1 MAIITKDPHS
11 WFVCKNSSGETQTVY
26 NDETYEHNYPF
37 GFEVNFADI
46 ATPQE
51 NTVTLYNMSKEHR
64 AFYHRKQKCYVAFNW
79 GKSKKILSEGYIT
92 KIDVPTSEDATE
104 SQVITFTEGTDY
116 SNIEARKMKITKKSR
131 VTGHKTVKVRNRK
144 GKLVRRS
151 VKTRETKMKRVNK
164 TYRKGTDYRTLIK
177 GIASQSGIKIAK
189 IDLAK
194 NPKLKKAYTATGKPL
209 TLLKQIVKKT
219 ESEMTYIRGKLE
231 IINPKVHRRT
241 WYVIDDQDLVE
252 SPASDEASDGE
263 NTYEITIP
271 LVPDITVNVGIRMK
285 SKYLTGDY
293 YVKSGKHTF
302 DGENPQTQCSIAK
315 V

>member
-1 MAIITKDPHS
+1 VAIITKDPHI
-11 WFVCKNSSGETQTVY
+11 WFVCRNGSGKTQTVY

-46 ATPQE
+46 PTPQK
-51 NTVTLYNMSKEHR
+51 NTVTLYNLSKQHR
-64 AFYHRKQKCYVAFNW
+64 AFYRRKQKCYVAFNW
-79 GKSKKILSEGYIT
+79 GKSKKILAEGYIT
-92 KIDVPTSEDATE
+92 KIDVPTSDGVTE

-116 SNIEARKMKITKKSR
+116 ANIKARKMKITKKSR
-131 VTGHKTVKVRNRK
+131 VTGHKTVKVRNKK

-151 VKTRETKMKRVNK
+151 VKTRRIKTKLVNK
-164 TYRKGTDYRTLIK
+164 TYRKGTNYRTMIK

-219 ESEMTYIRGKLE
+219 GSMMAYIQGKLE
-231 IINPKVHRRT
+231 IINPKAPKRT

-252 SPASDEASDGE
+252 PPASDEADNGE

>member
-1 MAIITKDPHS
+1 MAIITKDPHI
-11 WFVCKNSSGETQTVY
+11 WFVCRNGSGKTQTVY
-26 NDETYEHNYPF
+26 TDETYEHDYPF

-46 ATPQE
+46 PTPQK
-51 NTVTLYNMSKEHR
+51 NTVTLYNLSKQHR

-79 GKSKKILSEGYIT
+79 GKSKKILAEGYIT
-92 KIDVPTSEDATE
+92 KIDVPTSDGVTE
-104 SQVITFTEGTDY
+104 SQAITFTEGTDY
-116 SNIEARKMKITKKSR
+116 ANVKARKMKITKKYR
-131 VTGHKTVKVRNRK
+131 VTGHKTVKVRNRR

-151 VKTRETKMKRVNK
+151 VKTRRIKTKLVNK
-164 TYRKGTDYRTLIK
+164 AYRKGTTYRTLIK

-219 ESEMTYIRGKLE
+219 GSMMAYIRGKLE
-231 IINPKVHRRT
+231 IVNPKAHKRT

-252 SPASDEASDGE
+252 PPASDEDNNGE
-263 NTYEITIP
+263 KTYEITIP

-285 SKYLTGDY
+285 SKYLTGNY

>member
-1 MAIITKDPHS
+1 MAIITKDPHI
-11 WFVCKNSSGETQTVY
+11 WFVCRNGSGKTQTVY
-26 NDETYEHNYPF
+26 TDETYEHDYPF

-46 ATPQE
+46 PTPQK
-51 NTVTLYNMSKEHR
+51 NTVTLYNLSKQHR

-79 GKSKKILSEGYIT
+79 GKSKKILAEGYIT
-92 KIDVPTSEDATE
+92 KVDVPTSDGVTE
-104 SQVITFTEGTDY
+104 SQAITFTEGTDY
-116 SNIEARKMKITKKSR
+116 ANVKARKMKITKKYR
-131 VTGHKTVKVRNRK
+131 VTGHKTVKVRNKR

-151 VKTRETKMKRVNK
+151 VKTRRIKTKLVNK
-164 TYRKGTDYRTLIK
+164 AYRKGTSYRTLIK

-219 ESEMTYIRGKLE
+219 GSMMAYIRGKLE

-252 SPASDEASDGE
+252 PPASDEDNNGE
-263 NTYEITIP
+263 KTYEITIP
-271 LVPDITVNVGIRMK
+271 LVPDITVNVGIRIK

>member
-1 MAIITKDPHS
+1 MAIITKDPHI
-11 WFVCKNSSGETQTVY
+11 WFVCRNGSGKTQTVY
-26 NDETYEHNYPF
+26 TDETYEHDYPF

-46 ATPQE
+46 PTPQK
-51 NTVTLYNMSKEHR
+51 NTVTLYNLSKQHR

-79 GKSKKILSEGYIT
+79 GKSKKILAEGYIT
-92 KIDVPTSEDATE
+92 KVDVPTSDGVTE
-104 SQVITFTEGTDY
+104 SQAITFTEGTDY
-116 SNIEARKMKITKKSR
+116 ANVKARKMKITKKYR
-131 VTGHKTVKVRNRK
+131 VTGHKTVKVRNKR

-151 VKTRETKMKRVNK
+151 VKTRRTKTKLVNK
-164 TYRKGTDYRTLIK
+164 AYRKGTSYRTLIK

-219 ESEMTYIRGKLE
+219 GSMMAYIRGKLE

-252 SPASDEASDGE
+252 PPASDEDNNGE
-263 NTYEITIP
+263 KTYEITIP
-271 LVPDITVNVGIRMK
+271 LVPDITVNVGIRIK

>member
-11 WFVCKNSSGETQTVY
+11 WFVCRNGSGETQTVY

-46 ATPQE
+46 PTPQK
-51 NTVTLYNMSKEHR
+51 NTVTLYNLSKQHR

-79 GKSKKILSEGYIT
+79 GKSKKILAEGYIT
-92 KIDVPTSEDATE
+92 KIDVPTSDGVTE

-116 SNIEARKMKITKKSR
+116 ANIKARKMKITKKSR
-131 VTGHKTVKVRNRK
+131 VTGHKTVKVRNKR

-151 VKTRETKMKRVNK
+151 VKTRETKAKRVNK
-164 TYRKGTDYRTLIK
+164 TYRKGTNYRTLIK

-219 ESEMTYIRGKLE
+219 GSMMAYIKGKLE
-231 IINPKVHRRT
+231 IINPKAPKRT

-252 SPASDEASDGE
+252 PPASDEADNGE
-263 NTYEITIP
+263 HTYEITIP